1 MKRIFLALVLTGSLA
16 AIPSL
21 TGCDREVQHTES
33 QQVNPNGTVTT
44 NDQSTKVDPNGNTV
58 TESNSSTSPKPQP

>member
-1 MKRIFLALVLTGSLA
+1 MKRILLALVLTGSLG

-44 NDQSTKVDPNGNTV
+44 SDQSTKVDPNGNTV
-58 TESNSSTSPKPQP
+58 TETDKSTSAKPAQ